1 MLLNNFHVCY
11 PAMVILRSIPSMV
24 LGPMH
29 HSHSYLFRGPW
40 RYYDQFNHLIR
51 FHLDVALEL
60 LSKVLVK
67 VRVVPLSNLSHVPS
81 LQSLNLPP
89 SNFGLMQ
96 QRYCILVAWVHIAS
110 FGQWLDRQSVLIL
123 ITALR
128 LLVAYPY
135 QFSSSRWSRLRH
147 CLPVRCNPTAQTAQ
161 L

>member
-1 MLLNNFHVCY
+1 MAVAVEQLSRLLPGNGHS
-11 PAMVILRSIPSMV
+11 PLDGSSDQSIILTPICFKGREDTMINSI
-24 LGPMH
+24 
-29 HSHSYLFRGPW
+29 
-40 RYYDQFNHLIR
+40 NLIR

-89 SNFGLMQ
+89 SNFGLGQ

-135 QFSSSRWSRLRH
+135 QLSSSRWSRLRH